1 MAHAC
6 APLPPPLRITF
17 PASFAPPG
25 TVDWTVHECVPRGGQ
40 TVLSEAVH
48 AEGGLLGSTLL
59 DRAFMAHLRGE
70 VGEQVGGGGGRRRKE
85 GRGVIVDMS
94 VG

>member
-1 MAHAC
+1 MR
-6 APLPPPLRITF
+6 PLNPLFRVTS
-17 PASFAPPG
+17 PVSFSPPG

-70 VGEQVGGGGGRRRKE
+70 VGEQVGGGGRR
-85 GRGVIVDMS
+85 GRGCRSIMDMS
-94 VG
+94 GG